1 VHRPVRLQR
10 EPITQKTFNVFITD
24 DGLGGADDGASET
37 FNVLLNNA
45 YGAVVDGKGSVQVT
59 ITDNDSAN
67 AINNPVDDAAFFVRQ
82 HYIDFLNREPDP
94 SGLAFWTNQITECE
108 ARPQAER
115 QPCRELRRINV
126 SAAFFLSIEFQET
139 GFLVNR
145 LHAASFGD
153 FPASLSLRE
162 FVLGTRSL
170 GRDVVVGAP
179 GWEQTLESNKQAF
192 LNFWVARPE
201 FVTIYAGKNSD
212 EYVNTLFAN
221 AGVTANQETTL
232 RAQLIAGLE
241 SGTETRA
248 SALRKVAESSTV
260 SSRLTNP
267 SFVLVQYMGYLR
279 RGPNEVPDSNF
290 DGFDFWLSNL
300 DQFNCDFQAAEMVKA
315 FISSTEYRN
324 RFGK

>member
-1 VHRPVRLQR
+1 
-10 EPITQKTFNVFITD
+10 
-24 DGLGGADDGASET
+24 LGGADDGASET

-45 YGAVVDGKGSVQVT
+45 YGAIVDGKGSVQVT
-59 ITDNDSAN
+59 ITDNDVVSAT
-67 AINNPVDDAAFFVRQ
+67 NNPINDAAFFVRQ

-94 SGLAFWTNQITECE
+94 SGLAFWTNQIAECE
-108 ARPQAER
+108 SRPVAER
-115 QPCRELRRINV
+115 QTCREVRRINV
-126 SAAFFLSIEFQET
+126 SAAFFLSIEFQQT

-162 FVLGTRSL
+162 FVVGTRSL

-192 LNFWVARPE
+192 LDFWVARPE
-201 FVTIYAGKNSD
+201 FVTIYGGKTSAD
-212 EYVNTLFAN
+212 YVNTLFAN
-221 AGVTANQETTL
+221 AGVTANQEATL
-232 RAQLIAGLE
+232 RTQLIAGLD

-248 SALRKVAESSTV
+248 SALRKVAESPAV
-260 SSRLTNP
+260 SSRLINP

-279 RGPNEVPDSNF
+279 RGPNEIPDSNF
-290 DGFDFWLSNL
+290 DGYNFWLNKL
-300 DQFNCDFQAAEMVKA
+300 NQFNGDFQAAEMVKA
-315 FISSTEYRN
+315 FINATEYRG